1 MACCRLQP
9 QYKEKEKDDWESKL
23 LGKKGEQLVL
33 FLLVQLAAHF
43 IPQFFI
49 LQRFILQLGS
59 PGTHL

>member
-1 MACCRLQP
+1 MACFRLQP

-33 FLLVQLAAHF
+33 SISVQLAAHF

-49 LQRFILQLGS
+49 L
-59 PGTHL
+59 